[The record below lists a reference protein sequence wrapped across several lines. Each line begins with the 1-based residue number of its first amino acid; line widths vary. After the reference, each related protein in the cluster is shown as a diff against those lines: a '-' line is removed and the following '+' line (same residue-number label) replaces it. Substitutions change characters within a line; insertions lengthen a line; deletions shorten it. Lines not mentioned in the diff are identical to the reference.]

1 MSNDLEMGMWD
12 REYPSEQELRDKQEA
27 IENSISYDYDE
38 EFYEDFIEE
47 YDDDEEEIDTVNE
60 AHVRLEQGR
69 LYNMLI
75 NHNLFEGVD
84 ADPTAIANVQK
95 QLKDFILE
103 KLEEMLGMRAKKETQ
118 PVTIQSDF
126 SKLEIQVLKKVAS
139 KMSKGMT
146 DSTSNSESVK
156 NELNTVKKQEPT
168 KRLNSLGG
176 QKNSPPKSRKTVKN
190 SPPKSRKKQAKQV
203 KKKKP
208 VQQIS
213 KPDVDIQK
221 SDNEEIGFMDRF
233 KGKSLEEANE
243 IVAQRHRRP
252 VPKTNINQDAVNSY
266 YSQKVA
272 MQDTKM
278 SDFGRI
284 MKMAALQKAQ
294 QKG

>member
-103 KLEEMLGMRAKKETQ
+103 KLEEMLGMRAKKEAQ

>member
-1 MSNDLEMGMWD
+1 MSDDLEMDMWD
-12 REYPSEQELRDKQEA
+12 REYPSEQEILDQQEA
-27 IENSISYDYDE
+27 IDHGTLSDYDEEYDE

-47 YDDDEEEIDTVNE
+47 YEDDEEEINTVNE

-103 KLEEMLGMRAKKETQ
+103 KLEEMLGMRAKKAETQ
-118 PVTIQSDF
+118 QVVVQSDF
-126 SKLEIQVLKKVAS
+126 NELEIQVLKRVAS

-146 DSTSNSESVK
+146 ENTPAPAPQTS
-156 NELNTVKKQEPT
+156 ELNTVKKEQP
-168 KRLNSLGG
+168 KKGLNTLGG
-176 QKNSPPKSRKTVKN
+176 QK
-190 SPPKSRKKQAKQV
+190 KQV
-203 KKKKP
+203 KKTKP
-208 VQQIS
+208 VQKQPVKQKRKA
-213 KPDVDIQK
+213 KPKQQPKPKKANSDIQK
-221 SDNEEIGFMDRF
+221 SDNEEIGFMERF

-243 IVAQRHRRP
+243 IVAQRHKRP
-252 VPKTNINQDAVNSY
+252 IPKVTINQDAVNSY
-266 YSQKVA
+266 YTQKVA

-278 SDFGRI
+278 SDYGKL
-284 MKMAALQKAQ
+284 MKMAAMQKAQ